1 MNTESKSDFKN
12 KIEILNDLYQLIS
25 SIKDNNKKQK
35 LEYAFNYEIDM
46 MIDKVENY
54 YYNNILLDNKNIN
67 NLKENE
73 RILFNYKKTLDKF
86 LPYMLLYNITMNYE

>member
-1 MNTESKSDFKN
+1 
-12 KIEILNDLYQLIS
+12 
-25 SIKDNNKKQK
+25 
-35 LEYAFNYEIDM
+35 M
-46 MIDKVENY
+46 MIEKIENY
-54 YYNNILLDNKNIN
+54 YYNDILSERKDID

>member
-1 MNTESKSDFKN
+1 MNTEGESDFKN
-12 KIEILNDLYQLIS
+12 KIEVLNDLYQLIS
-25 SIKDNNKKQK
+25 TIKDNKKKQK

-46 MIDKVENY
+46 MIEKIENY
-54 YYNNILLDNKNIN
+54 YYNDILSERKDID

>member
-1 MNTESKSDFKN
+1 MNTESESDFKN

-25 SIKDNNKKQK
+25 TIKDNKKKQK

-46 MIDKVENY
+46 MIEKIENH
-54 YYNNILLDNKNIN
+54 YYNDILLDNKNKEN
-67 NLKENE
+67 FKENE
-73 RILFNYKKTLDKF
+73 IILFNYKKTLEKF